1 MTPARFA
8 PRLTGRTTSRSP
20 ARPRTWP
27 ARGSLQHAAAAPG
40 LERAATSARCSNRRS
55 STCGRGPRSPRSS
68 ARSTSDCWRR
78 RAP

>member
-40 LERAATSARCSNRRS
+40 LERAATSARCSIAVLRRVGA
-55 STCGRGPRSPRSS
+55 GRG
-68 ARSTSDCWRR
+68 RR
-78 RAP
+78 DPQRAPRATADVAARL